1 MSHRVLVLVVAVA
14 FATVA
19 CGGSAAATS
28 GPTFD
33 VPGVTPTPA
42 ALPTVGPTYV
52 EDNSTPAPATGAPSQ
67 EPSATPAGNPG
78 GPVASVAIVD
88 NDFSPADLTVA
99 VGTTVTWSNTGQ
111 RRHTVT
117 SIDGG
122 FTSSGS
128 LSSGGTYAQTFSTA
142 ATFAYICSIH
152 TSMKGTITVT
162 P

>member
-1 MSHRVLVLVVAVA
+1 MSSRVLALVIAAA
-14 FATVA
+14 FATIA
-19 CGGSAAATS
+19 CGGGAAEAS

-33 VPGVTPTPA
+33 APGVTTAPA
-42 ALPTVGPTYV
+42 GSPTVGPTYA
-52 EDNSTPAPATGAPSQ
+52 EDNSTPAPASDAPSQ
-67 EPSATPAGNPG
+67 EPATTSAGNPG
-78 GPVASVAIVD
+78 GPVASVAIID
-88 NDFSPADLTVA
+88 NDFSAADLTIP
-99 VGTTVTWSNTGQ
+99 VGTTVTWTNTGQ

-117 SIDGG
+117 SSDGG
-122 FTSSGS
+122 FTSSGT